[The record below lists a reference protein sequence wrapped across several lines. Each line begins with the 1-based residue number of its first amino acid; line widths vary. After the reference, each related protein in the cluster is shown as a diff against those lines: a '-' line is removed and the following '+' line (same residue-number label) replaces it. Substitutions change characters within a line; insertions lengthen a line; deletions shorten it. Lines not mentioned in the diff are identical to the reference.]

1 MAQTLAVR
9 DTARDIEV
17 HGWEREIMGR
27 ALEVEGRMVTGEMAF
42 MAARLFA
49 LESRRQINR
58 VSERLDAAEQ
68 TIREMRELVTEHEV
82 EIGTLNTWV
91 RSLEDRLRRRGRRVE
106 VRGRDSSGSSARPP
120 SSSGSSS
127 YGSRP
132 LEGFVGTGS
141 REFPMTLVSVD
152 RIEDI
157 EDLVPPIPVPPPRRS
172 LEDRLGP
179 AVGLQEQ
186 LDINYQ
192 GWLADGGDPDG
203 TESDQDIY
211 WSCVLEQRR
220 GRPVPEYPAP
230 PSYHS
235 FSPSH

>member
-1 MAQTLAVR
+1 MAQTQAVR

-17 HGWEREIMGR
+17 HGWEREIMSQ
-27 ALEVEGRMVTGEMAF
+27 ALKVEGRMVTGEMAF

-58 VSERLDAAEQ
+58 LSEWLDGAEQ
-68 TIREMRELVTEHEV
+68 TIREMQELVTEHEA
-82 EIGTLNTWV
+82 EIGNLNTRV
-91 RSLEDRLRRRGRRVE
+91 RSLEDRCRHQGRRVE
-106 VRGRDSSGSSARPP
+106 IRGWGSSGSSARPP
-120 SSSGSSS
+120 SSLGSSS

-152 RIEDI
+152 RIEDV

-179 AVGLQEQ
+179 EVGLQAR
-186 LDINYQ
+186 LDAQYQ
-192 GWLADGGDPDG
+192 NWLAHGGDPDG

-211 WSCVLEQRR
+211 WSCVLEQR

-230 PSYHS
+230 PSYRS
-235 FSPSH
+235 FSPST

>member
-1 MAQTLAVR
+1 MNQGEDWSDLQINDVILAQTLAIR

-17 HGWEREIMGR
+17 HGWEHEIMSR
-27 ALEVEGRMVTGEMAF
+27 AGELEGRMVTGETAF
-42 MAARLFA
+42 MATCLFV

-58 VSERLDAAEQ
+58 LSGRLDDAET
-68 TIREMRELVTEHEV
+68 TIREIRELVTEHEV
-82 EIGTLNTWV
+82 EIGTLNTRV
-91 RSLEDRLRRRGRRVE
+91 RSLEDRCRCRGRRVE
-106 VRGRDSSGSSARPP
+106 IRGRGSSGGSTCPP
-120 SSSGSSS
+120 SSLGSSS

-132 LEGFVGTGS
+132 LEGFMGTGS

-152 RIEDI
+152 RIEDV

-179 AVGLQEQ
+179 VVSLQER

-192 GWLADGGDPDG
+192 NWLVHGGDPDG

-211 WSCVLEQRR
+211 WSCILEQ
-220 GRPVPEYPAP
+220 
-230 PSYHS
+230 
-235 FSPSH
+235 